1 MFPEMSKQKHL
12 KMQYGG
18 DTFSKQISPQT
29 ENVNTQSPLFL
40 GETYDALAGIRK
52 LEKPMLV
59 FK

>member
-1 MFPEMSKQKHL
+1 MSKQKHL